1 MKLELS
7 EQQQRTLSK
16 NYQEWYE
23 ASKPIFKLI
32 YKWEQSRYEKTD
44 HIEGYIDGTIGAF
57 YEVLAL
63 TYPLATGNL
72 NTDWVALEDIYDA
85 LAKDF
90 HTINKIN
97 LKIR

>member
-1 MKLELS
+1 MEIELS
-7 EQQQRTLSK
+7 EQQQKTLSE
-16 NYQEWYE
+16 NYKEWFE

-32 YKWEQSRYEKTD
+32 YKWEQSKYGKQIHSED
-44 HIEGYIDGTIGAF
+44 YIDGTIGGF

-85 LAKDF
+85 LKKDF